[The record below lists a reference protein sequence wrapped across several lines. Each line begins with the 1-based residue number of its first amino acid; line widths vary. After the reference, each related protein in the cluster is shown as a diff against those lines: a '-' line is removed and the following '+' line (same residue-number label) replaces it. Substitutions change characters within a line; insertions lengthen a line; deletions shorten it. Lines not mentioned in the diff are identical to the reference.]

1 MDEKYPK
8 FESIPRL
15 NRNFVISEK
24 IDGTNGLI
32 EVVQDTLTK
41 EPVEK
46 PFYSKTDGR
55 IYVSREG
62 VNYEVR
68 AGSRSRWLTDSRDNF
83 GFWQWVKA
91 NAVELTKLGQG
102 RHYGEWYGKGIQR
115 GYGLNEKR
123 FMLFNSDMWGEA
135 EKRPAC
141 CEVAT
146 VLGRGTDNLSLHVE
160 SAIEDLREHG
170 SFHVWGYHNPEGI
183 VVYHTAARQY
193 FKVTLDND
201 GVPKS
206 LAKVA

>member
-32 EVVQDTLTK
+32 EVVRDTLTK

-46 PFYSKTDGR
+46 SFYSKTDGR

-115 GYGLNEKR
+115 GYGLDEKR
-123 FMLFNSDMWGEA
+123 FMLFNSDRWSDDA
-135 EKRPAC
+135 ERPEC

-146 VLGRGTDNLSLHVE
+146 VLARSSNNLTMHVE
-160 SAIEDLREHG
+160 RTIADLKLRGSA
-170 SFHVWGYHNPEGI
+170 HVPGFTNPEGV

-193 FKVTLDND
+193 FKVTVEGDE
-201 GVPKS
+201 VPKT
-206 LAKVA
+206 LRAVA